1 MAKIRLIK
9 NKPDQSVDFTYTLGN
24 FQRFSYMINTPV
36 TPAPLPE
43 EDSSQNVL
51 VKIEGNS
58 SVINLTWIIK
68 NFEETQVSSTD
79 TPTREVKTIADHLT
93 FFRDDFA
100 SVSIED
106 SFKLEIDFNDVAPDE
121 TGYDGNNKM
130 VFNGTITKI
139 GFNMTGTSPVIL
151 TATTNFIEGTVI
163 AIYDLDVPSE
173 PLNVKATVINNTI
186 KLEWDPPITKDD
198 VTITGYRI
206 RARKIDIDAGGYF
219 TLYTAPANATSF
231 TSGSLPDDTYR
242 IEIAALSDNGVGI
255 FNTSTKVVMIDTS

>member
-1 MAKIRLIK
+1 MAKVRLIK
-9 NKPDQSVDFTYTLGN
+9 NKADQSVDFTYTLGN
-24 FQRFSYMINTPV
+24 FQRFSYTINTPV

-58 SVINLTWIIK
+58 SVINLAWLIK
-68 NFEETQVSSTD
+68 NFDETQASSTD
-79 TPTREVKTIADHLT
+79 EPTREVKTIADHLI

-106 SFKLEIDFNDVAPDE
+106 SFKLEIDFNDVAPNE
-121 TGYDGNNKM
+121 TGYDDNNKM
-130 VFNGTITKI
+130 VFNGTTTKI
-139 GFNMTGTSPVIL
+139 DFKMTSQSPVIL
-151 TATTNFIEGTVI
+151 TASTNFIEGTVI

-173 PLNVKATVINNTI
+173 PLNVKATVIDDTI

-206 RARKIDIDAGGYF
+206 RARKTTVEPGGYF

-255 FNTSTKVVMIDTS
+255 YNTSSKVVTIDTS